1 MGGYDEES
9 LEASSTAS
17 YASELSSPPR
27 SSGKKVA
34 GEDGE
39 PLRPIAG
46 NTPMEIFAG
55 GIAAAS
61 VASAAAAMI
70 LQPVNV
76 VFAAGGLSWYV
87 VVLYRTQC
95 VSSFYITH
103 GVGLFPDLYSQ
114 SHIIFLSAISQSAIG
129 PYAYWQQR
137 RLTDVIA
144 LQETH
149 RTHKTHCARRNNQYR
164 RIVVRETE
172 AAAIPFNN

>member
-27 SSGKKVA
+27 RSSSGKKVA

-87 VVLYRTQC
+87 SFCIVQII
-95 VSSFYITH
+95 SSTSTSM
-103 GVGLFPDLYSQ
+103 GLGLFTLTPSRNTCLCHCPDRCPKCNRSICILATASVNRCD
-114 SHIIFLSAISQSAIG
+114 S
-129 PYAYWQQR
+129 PP
-137 RLTDVIA
+137 
-144 LQETH
+144 
-149 RTHKTHCARRNNQYR
+149 RNAQGTLR
-164 RIVVRETE
+164 ASR
-172 AAAIPFNN
+172 